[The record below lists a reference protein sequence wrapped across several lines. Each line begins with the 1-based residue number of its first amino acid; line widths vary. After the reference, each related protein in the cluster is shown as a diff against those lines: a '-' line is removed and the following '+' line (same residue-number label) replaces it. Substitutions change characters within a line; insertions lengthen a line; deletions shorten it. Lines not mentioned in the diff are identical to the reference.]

1 MYEISN
7 SLIADKN
14 TSHRLSTSLQFVWRD
29 VFKSER
35 QIILGTHQEWRD
47 LTAYTACPRAVNF
60 IKLGESEDSPKVN
73 ICKVPKNVEPALWA
87 DTVSEIFCHSYGI
100 KAPKELVKDIIVG
113 LYRNTG
119 VFTDVSR
126 SSLVTMFTVYKEIA
140 TKEYSSKGYNEI
152 FSKMRS
158 FEMTGF
164 GEARTL
170 YSTSG
175 ASVDELLPKA
185 DDKGLN
191 ILLGHNLS
199 VKCMSFI
206 YGCVIAGIYLSEKY
220 NTNIKRGRAFGVDFA
235 VDQPTEQNNL
245 DKSSPI
251 SIMVEN
257 AEEVFFDC
265 DIFKEVYEVGSAYG
279 ISLKV
284 LCNNQEDL
292 PQYIVPNTRNL
303 FDHNLHKMIDK
314 MFDHNLHKRI
324 DRI

>member
-1 MYEISN
+1 MHEISN
-7 SLIADKN
+7 SLIVDRN
-14 TSHRLSTSLQFVWRD
+14 TSHRLSVGLQFVWRD

-47 LTAYTACPRAVNF
+47 LTAYTACPRAINF

-73 ICKVPKNVEPALWA
+73 ICKVPKNVDPALWA
-87 DTVSEIFCHSYGI
+87 DTVSEIFCHSYNI
-100 KAPKELVKDIIVG
+100 KAPKELVKDILVG
-113 LYRNTG
+113 LYRSTG

-140 TKEYSSKGYNEI
+140 TKKYSSKDYNEI

-175 ASVDELLPKA
+175 ASVDELLPNIN
-185 DDKGLN
+185 DKGLN

-199 VKCMSFI
+199 VSCMSFI

-220 NTNIKRGRAFGVDFA
+220 NPNIKRGRAFSIDYA
-235 VDQPTEQNNL
+235 VDQPPEK
-245 DKSSPI
+245 KSNSDRIIPI

-257 AEEVFFDC
+257 ADEVFYDC
-265 DIFKEVYEVGSAYG
+265 DIFKEIYEVGSAYG
-279 ISLKV
+279 ISLKA
-284 LCNNQEDL
+284 LCYNKDAL
-292 PQYIVPNTRNL
+292 PAYIVSNTRDL
-303 FDHNLHKMIDK
+303 FDHNSH
-314 MFDHNLHKRI
+314 HSI